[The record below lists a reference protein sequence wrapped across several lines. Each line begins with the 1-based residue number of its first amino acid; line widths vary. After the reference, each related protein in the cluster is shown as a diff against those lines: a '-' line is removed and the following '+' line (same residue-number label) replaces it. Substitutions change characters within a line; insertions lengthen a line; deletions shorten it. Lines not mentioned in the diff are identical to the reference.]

1 MSVNPPSKIVLS
13 SSSKVSLHDRF
24 TKLAKLRPVDNKPVQ
39 VRAASE
45 KNRKLA
51 EQMAARPSVKAA
63 LNPRKPP
70 PPKRVSLNQR
80 LGTGN
85 RISSARPGVPNK
97 RPLQTRLGP
106 PARKVPVQA
115 RLSVVKPAMPAKGKV
130 ARVGPKGGIG
140 LKNRVKYLKQNSLKQ
155 KLKKPGVKATVVKKG
170 KAGKPEAKKPA
181 DPKALDM
188 DLDKYMSKTKGHLNN
203 DLDKYMSKS
212 KGFLDND
219 LDTYMAQTN

>member
-1 MSVNPPSKIVLS
+1 MS
-13 SSSKVSLHDRF
+13 
-24 TKLAKLRPVDNKPVQ
+24 Q
-39 VRAASE
+39 
-45 KNRKLA
+45 
-51 EQMAARPSVKAA
+51 RPSVKAA

-115 RLSVVKPAMPAKGKV
+115 RLSVVKTAMPAKGKV

-140 LKNRVKYLKQNSLKQ
+140 LKNRAKYLKQNILKQ
-155 KLKKPGVKATVVKKG
+155 KLQKPGVRATIVKK
-170 KAGKPEAKKPA
+170 
-181 DPKALDM
+181 
-188 DLDKYMSKTKGHLNN
+188 
-203 DLDKYMSKS
+203 
-212 KGFLDND
+212 
-219 LDTYMAQTN
+219 